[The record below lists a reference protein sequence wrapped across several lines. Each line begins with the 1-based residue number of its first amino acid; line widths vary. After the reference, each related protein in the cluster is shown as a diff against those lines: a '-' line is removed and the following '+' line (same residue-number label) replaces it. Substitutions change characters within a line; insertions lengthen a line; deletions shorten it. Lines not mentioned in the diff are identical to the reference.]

1 MARSMVIV
9 ESPAKARTIEKY
21 LGKDFIVRA
30 CAGHIKDLPQRALGV
45 NIKRDFEAS
54 YRVLPGKEKIVTDLK
69 KAAEKSK
76 AIYLAADPDREG
88 EAICQHLAEELN
100 GSSGRE
106 VHRVLL
112 YEITKPAILEAF
124 EHPTAI
130 DKHKVE
136 AQQARRILDRLV
148 GYKISPLLWTNV
160 RKGLSAGRVQSVAL
174 RMIVDREKEIRAFV
188 SEEYWNFTAFVQAKN
203 PPPFEAKA
211 VKRKGKK
218 FKVSNQEEA
227 DQLME
232 ELGSS
237 EFKVSNLT
245 QKARKR
251 NPVAPFITSKL
262 QQEAARALRFTVRK
276 TMMVA
281 QRLYEGVELGDG
293 ESVGLITYM
302 RTDSTRVAA
311 SALSE
316 VREFIEGSYGKPY
329 LPPRA
334 LTYRGKKN
342 AQDAHEAIRP
352 TSALREPSKVQSF
365 LSQDE
370 FRLYNLIWKRFVA
383 SQMKP
388 AVFDQTDIEIEA
400 GSTQFKA
407 VGSVMKFDGFLKLY
421 DQAVEDKDKLLP
433 LVEVGEKLQVEKV
446 VPEQKFTQPP
456 PRYSEATLVKAL
468 EDKVIGR
475 PSTYASIL
483 SVIQSRDY
491 VKKEEGRFVPTEL
504 GETVL
509 ELLVEYF
516 KELFDYD
523 YTAKLEQNL
532 DEIEVGKEDWLHT
545 LKGFYLE
552 FSRELDHARKE
563 MKNLKKQETL
573 AGVQC
578 EKCGAEMVVR
588 WGRFGKFIACSAYPE
603 CKNTREMDNAEGDE
617 EGGKE
622 PAETCNKCG
631 KPMIHRKGPYGTF
644 LACSGYPNCK
654 NTKKTIQV
662 DGKTKVREDTPLD
675 EECPKC
681 GSNLVLKH
689 GKNGEFSACSNY
701 PDCRYIKQETTGVTC
716 PECEKGQIVRR
727 KSRRGRNF
735 YGCNAYPECKFVL
748 WNKPISEKCP
758 SCGAAYLVERSTK
771 KEGLVR
777 LCQREGC
784 SYREAAEAV
793 PTG

>member
-45 NIKRDFEAS
+45 NIKRDFQAS

-112 YEITKPAILEAF
+112 YEITKQAILEAF

-188 SEEYWNFTAFVQAKN
+188 PEEYWNFTASLKTKT
-203 PPPFEAKA
+203 PPPLEAKA
-211 VKRKGKK
+211 VKRDGKK
-218 FKVSNQEEA
+218 FKISNQEEA
-227 DQLME
+227 DQLMA
-232 ELGSS
+232 ELQSS
-237 EFKVSNLT
+237 EFKISKLNR
-245 QKARKR
+245 KARKR
-251 NPVAPFITSKL
+251 NPVPPFITSKL

-281 QRLYEGVELGDG
+281 QRLYEGVELGSEG
-293 ESVGLITYM
+293 NVGLITYM

-311 SALSE
+311 SALNE
-316 VREFIEGSYGKPY
+316 VREFIEGTYGKSY
-329 LPPRA
+329 LPPRPV
-334 LTYRGKKN
+334 TYRGKKN
-342 AQDAHEAIRP
+342 TQDAHEAIRP
-352 TSALREPSKVQSF
+352 TSTLRPPDQMRPY

-370 FRLYNLIWKRFVA
+370 FRLYDLIWKRFVS

-388 AVFDQTDIEIEA
+388 AVFDQTDVEIQA

-407 VGSVMKFDGFLKLY
+407 VGSIMKFDGSLKLY
-421 DQAVEDKDKLLP
+421 DAAPEDKDKLLP
-433 LVEVGEKLQVEKV
+433 QLEVGELLQVEKI
-446 VPEQKFTQPP
+446 VPEQKFTQPS
-456 PRYSEATLVKAL
+456 PRFSEATLVKAL
-468 EDKVIGR
+468 EDRAIGR
-475 PSTYASIL
+475 PSTYAQIL

-491 VKKEEGRFVPTEL
+491 VSKEEGRFVPTEL

-516 KELFDYD
+516 KELFDYN

-552 FSRELDHARKE
+552 FSRELNHAREE
-563 MKNLKKQETL
+563 MKKLKQEATP
-573 AGVQC
+573 AGIQC
-578 EKCGAEMVVR
+578 DKCGAEMVIR

-603 CKNTREMDNAEGDE
+603 CKNTRELEDASTKE
-617 EGGKE
+617 EGASE
-622 PAETCNKCG
+622 PTETCSKCG
-631 KPMIHRKGPYGTF
+631 SPMIHRKGPYGTF
-644 LACSGYPNCK
+644 LACSGYPDCK
-654 NTKKTIQV
+654 NTKKTVQV
-662 DGKTKVREDTPLD
+662 DGKTEIHEDRPLD
-675 EECPKC
+675 EACPQC
-681 GSNLVLKH
+681 GSNLVIKH
-689 GKNGEFSACSNY
+689 GRHGEFTACSNY
-701 PDCRYIKQETTGVTC
+701 PECRYIKAESTGVTC
-716 PECEKGQIVRR
+716 PKCNEGQLVHRR
-727 KSRRGRNF
+727 SRRGRTF
-735 YGCNAYPECKFVL
+735 YSCNAYPKCEFVL
-748 WNKPISEKCP
+748 WNKPIPEPCP
-758 SCGAAYLVERSTK
+758 ACGATYVVEKSTK
-771 KEGLVR
+771 KEGLVH
-777 LCQREGC
+777 LCQQEGC
-784 SYREAAEAV
+784 SYKKPAEAV